1 MTPELQAIL
10 SELKARL
17 TELYGERLEKLILFG
32 SQARGDAEPDSDID
46 VLVVL
51 KGEVDDSKD
60 IHERKLD
67 IIVDLSQRYNTLV
80 CVTEMSSDRFH
91 TRKSPLLIN
100 VRREG
105 IQI

>member
-51 KGEVDDSKD
+51 KGEVDAGNELWTIS
-60 IHERKLD
+60 EATA
-67 IIVDLSQRYNTLV
+67 DLSLKYTTLLSSV
-80 CVTEMSSDRFH
+80 VMSDSQYQARRSSFLGEV
-91 TRKSPLLIN
+91 S
-100 VRREG
+100 REG
-105 IQI
+105 IAV